1 MDAFCKK
8 FRKLDIQTKILKAT
22 KQLAVVKLKGQE
34 NMVTKKMKIQ
44 NLIRKI
50 LDLIKR

>member
-1 MDAFCKK
+1 MDVFYKK
-8 FRKLDIQTKILKAT
+8 FRKLDIRTRILNAT

-34 NMVTKKMKIQ
+34 NMVAKKMKIQ
-44 NLIRKI
+44 NLIQKI